1 MSSLRLRALLPIL
14 RWKVKRRLS
23 RVQDVRELRRDFA
36 LTIRR
41 LPGDIRIS
49 MKDMGGVGTEHLRT
63 HSAKGGAS
71 KVGASKGTEH
81 VVPTVL
87 LYLHGG
93 AYLGC
98 SPATHRPITSFF
110 ARAGFEVYA
119 PAYRLAPENPFPAA
133 VQDALSVYR
142 ALLDS
147 GISPARL
154 VIAGDSAGGGLAL
167 SLMLAAK
174 QAGLPLPVA
183 AALFSP
189 WTDLAATGASLHYN
203 AHRDV
208 MLDGNVSRAAT
219 LYLQGADPYHPLASP
234 LYGALDGL
242 PPLLIEV
249 GADEVLLDDACRLA
263 ERVRSSG
270 GSVDL
275 RIWPKVP
282 HAFQIFATFLPES
295 RDSLRR
301 TSRFLHRMAGDGH
314 RQALQ
319 TTFPPIAEDE
329 AVPGKALSFP

>member
-1 MSSLRLRALLPIL
+1 MSSLRLRILLPIL
-14 RWKVKRRLS
+14 RWTVKRRLS

-41 LPGDIRIS
+41 LPGDMQIS
-49 MKDMGGVGTEHLRT
+49 MKELGGVQTEHLCT
-63 HSAKGGAS
+63 HHSTAG
-71 KVGASKGTEH
+71 
-81 VVPTVL
+81 VVKALPTTL

-133 VQDALSVYR
+133 VEDALAVYR

-147 GISPARL
+147 GIPPACL

-189 WTDLAATGASLHYN
+189 WTDLAATGASLRYN

-249 GADEVLLDDACRLA
+249 GADEVLLDDACRLT
-263 ERVRSSG
+263 ERVRNSG
-270 GSVDL
+270 GTVDL

-301 TSRFLHRMAGDGH
+301 TSRFLHRMAGDGD

-329 AVPGKALSFP
+329 AMLGKALSFP

>member
-1 MSSLRLRALLPIL
+1 MSSLRLRTLLPIL

-41 LPGDIRIS
+41 LPGDMQIS
-49 MKDMGGVGTEHLRT
+49 MKDMGGVDTEHLCTR
-63 HSAKGGAS
+63 SVGGVTKAL
-71 KVGASKGTEH
+71 
-81 VVPTVL
+81 PTTL

-133 VQDALSVYR
+133 VEDALAVYR

-147 GISPARL
+147 GIPPARL
-154 VIAGDSAGGGLAL
+154 AIAGDSAGGGLAL

-189 WTDLAATGASLHYN
+189 WTDLAATGASLKYN

-208 MLDGNVSRAAT
+208 MLDGDVSRAAA

-234 LYGALDGL
+234 LYGALDRL

-249 GADEVLLDDACRLA
+249 GADEVLLDDAFRLT
-263 ERVRSSG
+263 ERVRSTG
-270 GSVDL
+270 GTVDL

-282 HAFQIFATFLPES
+282 HAFQIFAAFVPES
-295 RDSLRR
+295 RESLRR
-301 TSRFLHRMAGDGH
+301 TSRFLHRVAGDRDRH
-314 RQALQ
+314 VPQAA
-319 TTFPPIAEDE
+319 FPSPAKDE
-329 AVPGKALSFP
+329 VLGKALSFP